1 MTINKAK
8 VDQWIPKA
16 RAAIADAK
24 ILNDNGKLDSGYRG
38 QISAFGAAVSMGSV
52 LSAVAFFSKKG
63 SDKDHDSQRKEN
75 DYDRS
80 KLIDAVRKIIGCSES
95 LDKFAQT
102 DKDAKEQILHA
113 AIALKLAMNLY
124 EWEPKGKGE

>member
-8 VDQWIPKA
+8 VDHWIPKA
-16 RAAIADAK
+16 HGAVADDK
-24 ILNDNGKLDSGYRG
+24 LLNNNGKLDSGYRG

-80 KLIDAVRKIIGCSES
+80 KLMRAIEIVLG
-95 LDKFAQT
+95 LDKDTLRLYAQEQ
-102 DKDAKEQILHA
+102 DNAKQQILHA

-124 EWEPKGKGE
+124 EWEKKI

>member
-8 VDQWIPKA
+8 VDRWIPKA
-16 RAAIADAK
+16 YAAIADAK

-52 LSAVAFFSKKG
+52 LSAVSFFSKDG
-63 SDKDHDSQRKEN
+63 SSDVE
-75 DYDRS
+75 RS
-80 KLIDAVRKIIGCSES
+80 KLIDAVKRIIGCPKS
-95 LDKFAQT
+95 LYEFTQT

-124 EWEPKGKGE
+124 EWEPKGEGE